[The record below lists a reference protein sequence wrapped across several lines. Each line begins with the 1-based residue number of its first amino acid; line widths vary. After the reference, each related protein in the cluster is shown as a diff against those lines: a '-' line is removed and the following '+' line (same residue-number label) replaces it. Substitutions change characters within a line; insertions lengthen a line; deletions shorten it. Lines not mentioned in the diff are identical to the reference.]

1 MFKTVRFTMLLLLP
15 VFLLTSDALA
25 QGPVGRFGVGV
36 TGAFNFPVFGM
47 EKRFNTAESW
57 GLLVSYVSSPR
68 ATVEFEYH
76 RNRYDPGKIEESTF
90 FWPQGDPANWKQ
102 YKSPLARN
110 WMSVDA
116 FTVNGLYHFVDRAP
130 LDPEGLG
137 QPVVAGPFVLYGA
150 GFYWYS
156 NWVKNLI
163 FAGQPDLGAGLD
175 DTLFLE
181 TFRDTDVSVGFHFGA
196 GVELLINET
205 TTLDVRG
212 RVHTM
217 LAELRQMDAYGV
229 QRAYPLSYF
238 DLGISMKYYFTK
250 F

>member
-1 MFKTVRFTMLLLLP
+1 MSRAVRVVVPLVLLGSLLA
-15 VFLLTSDALA
+15 SEALA
-25 QGPVGRFGVGV
+25 QGPVGRFGIGV
-36 TGAFNFPVFGM
+36 TGAFNFPVLGM
-47 EKRFNTAESW
+47 EKRFHSAESW
-57 GLLVSYVSSPR
+57 GFLMSYVASPR

-76 RNRYDPGKIEESTF
+76 RNRYDPGKLEDSVF
-90 FWPQGDPANWKQ
+90 FWPPGAPATWKQ
-102 YKSPLARN
+102 YTSPLADS
-110 WMSVDA
+110 WMSVDV
-116 FTVNGLYHFVDRAP
+116 FTVNGLYHFVDRSP
-130 LDPEGLG
+130 LEPEGLG
-137 QPVVAGPFVLYGA
+137 QRVVAGPFVLYGA

-163 FAGQPDLGAGLD
+163 FSGQPDLGAGLD

-181 TFRDTDVSVGFHFGA
+181 PFRDTDVSVGFHIGA
-196 GVELLINET
+196 GVELLINDK

-229 QRAYPLSYF
+229 ERAYPLNYF
-238 DLGISMKYYFTK
+238 DLGLTMKYHFAK